1 LSSDDSSASFNE
13 DVAEEL
19 PSPSRELFFPDPS
32 KPGDISLIVNEQNV
46 REAINSFPAGSS
58 PGLDGMRPQYLK
70 DIISLSA
77 GEAGQKALRALTKL
91 CNFLLSGQLPSEI
104 CHLLY
109 GASLCAL
116 NKKDGGLRPIA
127 IGNCL
132 RRLTSKLACFQSRN
146 IVNSYLS
153 PHQLGVATK
162 LGCEAAIHTTRTFV
176 NNDQNRGKVLL
187 KLDFKNAFNSV
198 ERDCILKEVQCH
210 TPLLYPY
217 LYQCYRNPSTLFFGN
232 HLISSSV
239 GAQQGDPCG
248 PMIFSLAIQ
257 PIILSLDSQMNIW
270 YLDDGTLADYPEVVL
285 SDFKKVI
292 NLSQEIGLELN
303 FNKCEIFCCSE
314 DRFKSHKGISKF
326 STRH

>member
-1 LSSDDSSASFNE
+1 
-13 DVAEEL
+13 
-19 PSPSRELFFPDPS
+19 
-32 KPGDISLIVNEQNV
+32 
-46 REAINSFPAGSS
+46 
-58 PGLDGMRPQYLK
+58 LK

-91 CNFLLSGQLPSEI
+91 CNFLLSGQLSSEI

-116 NKKDGGLRPIA
+116 IKKDGGIRPIA
-127 IGNCL
+127 IGNGL

-162 LGCEAAIHTTRTFV
+162 LGCEAAIHTTRTCV
-176 NNDQNRGKVLL
+176 IISGKVLL

-198 ERDCILKEVQCH
+198 ERDCILKEVQSH

-217 LYQCYRNPSTLFFGN
+217 LFYQCYRNPSTLFFGN

-248 PMIFSLAIQ
+248 PMIFSLSIQ
-257 PIILSLDSQMNIW
+257 PIILSLDSQ
-270 YLDDGTLADYPEVVL
+270 L
-285 SDFKKVI
+285 SI
-292 NLSQEIGLELN
+292 CI
-303 FNKCEIFCCSE
+303 
-314 DRFKSHKGISKF
+314 
-326 STRH
+326 

>member
-1 LSSDDSSASFNE
+1 
-13 DVAEEL
+13 
-19 PSPSRELFFPDPS
+19 
-32 KPGDISLIVNEQNV
+32 
-46 REAINSFPAGSS
+46 
-58 PGLDGMRPQYLK
+58 
-70 DIISLSA
+70 
-77 GEAGQKALRALTKL
+77 
-91 CNFLLSGQLPSEI
+91 LSGQLPSEI

-116 NKKDGGLRPIA
+116 HKKDGGIRPTA

-176 NNDQNRGKVLL
+176 NNDLNRSKVVL

-217 LYQCYRNPSTLFFGN
+217 LYQV
-232 HLISSSV
+232 IK
-239 GAQQGDPCG
+239 
-248 PMIFSLAIQ
+248 
-257 PIILSLDSQMNIW
+257 ILDNDAM
-270 YLDDGTLADYPEVVL
+270 
-285 SDFKKVI
+285 
-292 NLSQEIGLELN
+292 
-303 FNKCEIFCCSE
+303 
-314 DRFKSHKGISKF
+314 
-326 STRH
+326 